1 MMTATEKN
9 LVRQKITHSF
19 LLLISM
25 LSGLFY
31 CNVDTFAAI
40 KILPIRWGY
49 FRCEAGTFTLK
60 KTGIPCRAVACE
72 KGRSSTELNAYLR
85 EGQICCS
92 LDILEADPFLSPVL
106 AVLYTIF
113 AMTNSTLINFPAY
126 VDTKHFN
133 HFFDRLLMR
142 ISPSVCPSVYLCVR
156 IHYSLFIMMI
166 IIKKSAGQKMSRVER
181 LSARLNGWAWG
192 QSEQCRASECPSIY
206 DLVLGCSEP

>member
-1 MMTATEKN
+1 M
-9 LVRQKITHSF
+9 
-19 LLLISM
+19 
-25 LSGLFY
+25 
-31 CNVDTFAAI
+31 
-40 KILPIRWGY
+40 
-49 FRCEAGTFTLK
+49 K

-156 IHYSLFIMMI
+156 IHYSLFIMMV

-181 LSARLNGWAWG
+181 LSARLNG
-192 QSEQCRASECPSIY
+192 
-206 DLVLGCSEP
+206 

>member
-1 MMTATEKN
+1 MTTTTEEKS
-9 LVRQKITHSF
+9 VRQKITHSF

-25 LSGLFY
+25 LSGLFD
-31 CNVDTFAAI
+31 CNVNTFAAI

-92 LDILEADPFLSPVL
+92 LDILEADPCLSPVL

-126 VDTKHFN
+126 VRFRNFPKEDTLSSELNFS
-133 HFFDRLLMR
+133 FE
-142 ISPSVCPSVYLCVR
+142 
-156 IHYSLFIMMI
+156 
-166 IIKKSAGQKMSRVER
+166 SAPPIVGRCYACFCTNR
-181 LSARLNGWAWG
+181 ADFGLNG
-192 QSEQCRASECPSIY
+192 
-206 DLVLGCSEP
+206 